1 MSNREKGFPLSRDAA
16 QSGSSGNVGAD
27 MPTQVLLS
35 ELDRLVLDGRIDELE
50 QALLAEAKHGVGMG
64 ALLPYYQGIVEL
76 ERGRA
81 ERALALSELV
91 DKCPQLSWRR
101 QLLSGKA
108 LHATGRYREAATM
121 LQQVGTDSPGWLA
134 AVSLEIKCLLALDDL
149 AGATSLVDDA
159 LAHHPEAPELWY
171 LRGLAARQAGYSRA
185 ASLAFMKSIE
195 LGGDF
200 RDPLRALKF
209 SIARHPDLLD
219 EAIRLVETIR
229 KQKKGSRLILATLSV
244 LYQERGNMEK
254 SAELNALFARR
265 RAISKIPALA
275 NADWPRKKSAS
286 LNFIIIGAPKCGTTS
301 LFGYLA
307 RHPQAICPH
316 TKEINYFN
324 FKFGFGLEW
333 YLSHFP
339 AICDSQPFFTGEA
352 SPGYFA
358 AEGADDRIRAQLS
371 PVKLILMLRNP
382 ADRSISSYYQKK
394 KMRGLK
400 AGLEDYM
407 KSRIRQKVAGSMDL
421 DYGNGP
427 LAVSTY
433 GPKLKRWMGKFGKD
447 ELLVVNADR
456 FFANT
461 QQEMDR
467 IHAFLGMQP
476 LAGDYPVANMG
487 AYSKDNDGVRAML
500 VEHFRP
506 EISELDELLGEKTG
520 WDEM

>member
-1 MSNREKGFPLSRDAA
+1 MNRPEKGFPLSHDAT
-16 QSGSSGNVGAD
+16 QFGSSGNAGAD
-27 MPTQVLLS
+27 MPVQARIS
-35 ELDRLVLDGRIDELE
+35 ELDRLVQDGRIDELE
-50 QALLAEAKHGVGMG
+50 QALLADAGHGVGMG
-64 ALLPYYQGIVEL
+64 VLLPYYEGIIEL
-76 ERGRA
+76 ERGHA
-81 ERALALSELV
+81 ERALALSEMIEES
-91 DKCPQLSWRR
+91 PELSWRR

-108 LHATGRYREAATM
+108 LHATGRYREAATQ

-134 AVSLEIKCLLALDDL
+134 AVSVGIKCLLALDDL
-149 AGATSLVDDA
+149 AGAASRVDDA
-159 LAHHPEAPELWY
+159 LVHHPDAPELAY
-171 LRGLAARQAGYSRA
+171 LRGLAARQAGDNRA
-185 ASLAFMKSIE
+185 ASIAFMKSIE

-200 RDPLRALKF
+200 RNPLRALKF

-229 KQKKGSRLILATLSV
+229 IQNKGSRLILAALSV
-244 LYQERGNMEK
+244 LYQERGDMEK
-254 SAELNALFARR
+254 SAQLNALFARG

-275 NADWPRKKSAS
+275 NADWPGRKSAS

-316 TKEINYFN
+316 TKEINF
-324 FKFGFGLEW
+324 FSSKFEFGLEW

-382 ADRSISSYYQKK
+382 ADRSISSYYQKR
-394 KMRGLK
+394 KMGGLNV
-400 AGLEDYM
+400 GLEDFM
-407 KSRIRQKVAGSMDL
+407 KSRILAKLAGSMDL

-433 GPKLKRWMGKFGKD
+433 GPKLKRWMGKFGKE

-487 AYSKDNDGVRAML
+487 AYSKDNDAVRAML
-500 VEHFRP
+500 IEHFRP
-506 EISELDELLGEKTG
+506 EIPELDELLGEKTG

>member
-1 MSNREKGFPLSRDAA
+1 MSRDAA
-16 QSGSSGNVGAD
+16 QSGSSGNAGAD
-27 MPTQVLLS
+27 MPAQARLS
-35 ELDRLVLDGRIDELE
+35 ELDRLVLDNRIDELE
-50 QALLAEAKHGVGMG
+50 RALLADAGHGVGMG
-64 ALLPYYQGIVEL
+64 ALLPFYQGIIEL
-76 ERGRA
+76 ESGHA
-81 ERALALSELV
+81 ERALALSKRVEES
-91 DKCPQLSWRR
+91 PAFSWRR
-101 QLLSGKA
+101 QLLAGRA
-108 LHATGRYREAATM
+108 LHAAGRYREAAT
-121 LQQVGTDSPGWLA
+121 LLRQVGADSPGWLA
-134 AVSLEIKCLLALDDL
+134 AVSVEIKCLLALDDL
-149 AGATSLVDDA
+149 AEATRRVDDA
-159 LAHHPEAPELWY
+159 LVHHPDAPELWY
-171 LRGLAARQAGYSRA
+171 LQGLAARQAGDSRA
-185 ASLAFMKSIE
+185 ASIAFMKSIE

-209 SIARHPDLLD
+209 SIAGHPDLLD
-219 EAIRLVETIR
+219 DAIRLVETIR
-229 KQKKGSRLILATLSV
+229 KQKKGSRLILAALSV
-244 LYQERGNMEK
+244 LYQERGDMEK
-254 SAELNALFARR
+254 SAQLNAQFARR

-275 NADWPRKKSAS
+275 NAHWPERKSAS

-316 TKEINYFN
+316 TKEINF
-324 FKFGFGLEW
+324 FSSKFGFGLEW

-339 AICDSQPFFTGEA
+339 AICDSQRLFTGEA

-358 AEGADDRIRAQLS
+358 AVGADDRIRDQLS

-394 KMRGLK
+394 KMRGIK

-407 KSRIRQKVAGSMDL
+407 KSRIREKLTGSMDL

-456 FFANT
+456 FFADT

-487 AYSKDNDGVRAML
+487 AYSKDNDAVRAML
-500 VEHFRP
+500 IEHFRP
-506 EISELDELLGEKTG
+506 EIPELDELLGEKTG
-520 WDEM
+520 WDEI